1 MMKKT
6 LITLMLLGQAAL
18 ATSAFAVQMFDFDA
32 QATMPAG
39 VGGAAA
45 AYGRIVNGQA
55 VATPIPLD
63 FANYEYTIVV
73 TGLTLDVYGTTSFFS
88 GGVVAIYQDNA
99 TSSDWASPATFSDG
113 TAILT
118 GTLATFQRSMF
129 TSTLGSGTG
138 FVDWTGGSLLGQL
151 ALEDRTGWPFLTS
164 VSRAA
169 SQVQAGYTERWD
181 GKVEPQ
187 QEVVATEQLSWSEL
201 KAGYR

>member
-1 MMKKT
+1 MKKMK
-6 LITLMLLGQAAL
+6 ITLLLLAQLAL

-39 VGGAAA
+39 VGGQALVV
-45 AYGRIVNGQA
+45 GRIVNGQA

-73 TGLTLDVYGTTSFFS
+73 TGLTLNTLGTNSFFS
-88 GGVVAIYQDNA
+88 GGAVAIYQDNLTA
-99 TSSDWASPATFSDG
+99 SDWASPATFSDG
-113 TAILT
+113 TAVLT
-118 GTLATFQRSMF
+118 GTLATFQRTMF

-138 FVDWTGGSLLGQL
+138 FVDWTGGSLLDQL
-151 ALEDRTGWPFLTS
+151 AVADRTGWPFLTS

-169 SQVQAGYTERWD
+169 SQVQAGYNERWD
-181 GKVEPQ
+181 GKVEPEQ
-187 QEVVATEQLSWSEL
+187 DVVPVEKLSWSEL

>member
-1 MMKKT
+1 MKKMK
-6 LITLMLLGQAAL
+6 ITLLLLAQLAL

-73 TGLTLDVYGTTSFFS
+73 TGLTLNTLGTNSFFS
-88 GGVVAIYQDNA
+88 GGTVAIYQDSA
-99 TSSDWASPATFSDG
+99 TPSDWASPATFSDG
-113 TAILT
+113 TAVLT
-118 GTLATFQRSMF
+118 GTLATFQRTMF
-129 TSTLGSGTG
+129 TSTLGTGTG
-138 FVDWTGGSLLGQL
+138 FVDWTGGTLLGQL
-151 ALEDRTGWPFLTS
+151 AVADRTGWPFLTS

-169 SQVQAGYTERWD
+169 SQVQAGYAERWD
-181 GKVEPQ
+181 GKVEPE